1 MKINAI
7 SIWYDET
14 LPISEYYLHSLTIEA
29 TVSIRIPSVTTVD
42 VDSGVEGRGEEVLS
56 RGAAFINK
64 KEKCKFIIII
74 DGYQKHK
81 VFYHIQ
87 PTLDTSIMA
96 EKGKANVKS
105 CCSKE
110 NLNKNKKIC
119 RFSKSRK

>member
-14 LPISEYYLHSLTIEA
+14 VPISEYCLHSLTIEA

-64 KEKCKFIIII
+64 KEKYKFIIII
-74 DGYQKHK
+74 DG
-81 VFYHIQ
+81 
-87 PTLDTSIMA
+87 
-96 EKGKANVKS
+96 
-105 CCSKE
+105 
-110 NLNKNKKIC
+110 
-119 RFSKSRK
+119 